1 MKLWITHMDERV
13 QAMLFGLISS
23 GFSYGIWWL
32 MSRYLRELD
41 GPMLISPAILLPTFA
56 FVLLLN
62 RRKFPASAQVA
73 IGTMIKYNI
82 ASYFIGIAGACLLFT
97 ISGFVVSTIGASLG
111 IYGFMILGRALQ
123 LAKDEEQG

>member
-1 MKLWITHMDERV
+1 MEERG
-13 QAMLFGLISS
+13 QAVLFGLIST

-62 RRKFPASAQVA
+62 RTRFPASAQVA
-73 IGTMIKYNI
+73 FGTMIKYNI

-97 ISGFVVSTIGASLG
+97 ISGYVISTIGATLSL
-111 IYGFMILGRALQ
+111 YGFMIWGRALQ
-123 LAKDEEQG
+123 LAKHQEQR